1 VRHFRV
7 LDGFA
12 DRSARAAR
20 PLLLHSWFVRNR
32 HSEASMDSSTLIWA
46 LIGLAIVALMI
57 IAIVAS
63 RHRARVRRRELQ
75 HRFGPEYDRAVEQY
89 GADRAD
95 RELRSRER
103 RVDHFQSRELSA
115 ADRERFSASWANIQ
129 AQFVDDPSVA
139 VAGANELIKE
149 VMRARG
155 YPTDNFDQRVADLS
169 VEHAAVVQH
178 YRAAKSL
185 ADANRNGQ
193 VNTEDLRQAVVHY
206 RMLFADLLQ
215 DPKAASLGMRQA
227 HA

>member
-1 VRHFRV
+1 
-7 LDGFA
+7 
-12 DRSARAAR
+12 
-20 PLLLHSWFVRNR
+20 
-32 HSEASMDSSTLIWA
+32 
-46 LIGLAIVALMI
+46 
-57 IAIVAS
+57 
-63 RHRARVRRRELQ
+63 
-75 HRFGPEYDRAVEQY
+75 
-89 GADRAD
+89 
-95 RELRSRER
+95 
-103 RVDHFQSRELSA
+103 
-115 ADRERFSASWANIQ
+115 
-129 AQFVDDPSVA
+129 
-139 VAGANELIKE
+139 
-149 VMRARG
+149 MRARG